1 MTIALG
7 MLASDGIVL
16 AADTEV
22 SWGEYLKTEGTKVAL
37 LENEGLAIAGA
48 GDGDYL
54 DAISHELQRAI
65 RALNTDD
72 VARIGRELR
81 SVLERFHRQ
90 HVLPWKDPTLEF
102 LLLIGL
108 QKKGRR
114 ALWVTRKA
122 TMRPCVYATIGVGS
136 ADADSI
142 LTQLFENVRT
152 PRVTLAMAQFI
163 AAYAVYLVKDRVMG
177 CGKNTDM
184 ILVRDGRAHQLSR
197 VDVGRLEYF
206 VSRFLDLQTRVAQ
219 FASGYIVT
227 NNPESEAAS
236 LANFFL
242 SLRSEYEQTADFRGV
257 SRNWTLG
264 DFPLP
269 RLDIS
274 EIDDGEIPPSTP
286 ASPRRKRAR
295 PRSPRSFS
303 KVAGGGGRR

>member
-22 SWGEYLKTEGTKVAL
+22 SWGEHLKTEGTKITH
-37 LENEGLAIAGA
+37 LESEGLAIAGA

-54 DAISHELQRAI
+54 DAITYELQRAV
-65 RALNTDD
+65 RALSTDD
-72 VARIGRELR
+72 IARIGRELR
-81 SVLERFHRQ
+81 SVLERFHRR
-90 HVLPWKDPTLEF
+90 HVLPWKDPALDF
-102 LLLIGL
+102 VLLIGV

-152 PRVTLAMAQFI
+152 PLVTVTMAQFI
-163 AAYAVYLVKDRVMG
+163 ATYAIYLVKDRVIG

-184 ILVRDGRAHQLSR
+184 VVIRDGMARQLSR
-197 VDVGRLEYF
+197 ADTGRLEYF
-206 VSRFLDLQTRVAQ
+206 VSRFQDLQTRVAQ

-227 NNPESEAAS
+227 NNPKSEAAA
-236 LANFFL
+236 LADFFL
-242 SLRSEYEQTADFRGV
+242 SLRSEYVQTADFRGV

-264 DFPLP
+264 GFPLP
-269 RLDIS
+269 RVDIS
-274 EIDDGEIPPSTP
+274 ELDDDEAPPT
-286 ASPRRKRAR
+286 SPRRQKSR
-295 PRSPRSFS
+295 PRTLRTSPKRN
-303 KVAGGGGRR
+303 ARQ